1 MLNYSTSEE
10 NYIKAI
16 FHLQRQDGTVTTNE
30 LANEL
35 KTKPASVTDMM
46 KKLKVKKLLNYQP
59 YQGFRLNNE
68 GTRVALGII
77 RRHRLW
83 EYFLAE
89 KLKFSWDEVHEVAEH
104 LEHVS
109 SKKLV
114 DKLDEFLGFPRVDPH
129 GDPIPD
135 ANGKIEISKKICLTD
150 LPLNIAA
157 VVCSV
162 SDQSGKIL
170 ELLEHKKIT
179 IGIRLEV
186 KNKFEFDNSM
196 EVRIGRQPVFTIS
209 EQLANN
215 IFVTSPSTHLPP
227 STSLRT
233 GEGKKNK

>member
-16 FHLQRQDGTVTTNE
+16 YRLQRQDGTVTTNE
-30 LANEL
+30 LAQEL

-46 KKLKVKKLLNYQP
+46 KKLKTKKLLHYQP
-59 YQGFRLNNE
+59 YKGFRLTQE
-68 GTRVALGII
+68 GNKVALGII

-89 KLKFSWDEVHEVAEH
+89 KLKFTWDEVHEVAED

-135 ANGKIEISKKICLTD
+135 ANGKIEFTRKIPLTE
-150 LPLNIAA
+150 LPLLTVAT
-157 VVCSV
+157 V
-162 SDQSGKIL
+162 SNVKDQSSSIL
-170 ELLEHKKIT
+170 ELLEHKHIS
-179 IGIRLEV
+179 IGTRLEI
-186 KNKFEFDNSM
+186 KKKFEFDESL
-196 EVRIGRQPVFTIS
+196 EIKIGRQPAFTIS
-209 EQLANN
+209 KQLAEN
-215 IFVTSPSTHLPP
+215 IFVQTV
-227 STSLRT
+227 
-233 GEGKKNK
+233 